1 LAFPAPKTADLEL
14 AVEAEVLAQISL
26 LARISQLVR
35 ELAKASAENNHPS
48 PLPRF
53 TMSADEYLYCTL

>member
-14 AVEAEVLAQISL
+14 AVEVEALAQISL

-35 ELAKASAENNHPS
+35 EMAKASAENNYLS
-48 PLPRF
+48 TRSRF